1 MIGDSLA
8 CSGIPPIV
16 EFGFTI
22 GAPQAILESIARITE
37 SKNRKLR
44 GKACKEE
51 VESFLVSELLHL
63 GQHFVVSELD
73 LDLSILREVQSVVAK
88 EYLEA
93 EYQEQAFIQATHIYL
108 YRSLLNVPPETLASY
123 VGKTLTYVSA
133 FAATSSGNFSIWP
146 AFIAAVEA
154 FTEDHLVL
162 AKEWLD
168 WATSFGIGSRD
179 SMKLVVEEVWRQRD
193 KKSESSGLSKGLII
207 IDWREVMHQLDS
219 EVLLI

>member
-1 MIGDSLA
+1 MTRDALT
-8 CSGIPPIV
+8 CSGISPIL

-22 GAPQAILESIARITE
+22 GAPKAMLESIARITE
-37 SKNRKLR
+37 TRNRKSCGQAREGELD
-44 GKACKEE
+44 GL
-51 VESFLVSELLHL
+51 FVSELLHL
-63 GQHFVVSELD
+63 GQHSAVSGLN
-73 LDLSILREVQSVVAK
+73 LNLSILCEAESTIAK
-88 EYLEA
+88 EYIEV

-108 YRSLLNVPPETLASY
+108 YRSLLNVPPEAVASY

-133 FAATSSGNFSIWP
+133 FAATSSGNFSVWP

-154 FTEDHLVL
+154 FAEEHLVL

-179 SMKLVVEEVWRQRD
+179 SMKLVVEEVWRRRD
-193 KKSESSGLSKGLII
+193 GISESSGLSKGLIAV
-207 IDWREVMHQLDS
+207 DWREVMQQLHC